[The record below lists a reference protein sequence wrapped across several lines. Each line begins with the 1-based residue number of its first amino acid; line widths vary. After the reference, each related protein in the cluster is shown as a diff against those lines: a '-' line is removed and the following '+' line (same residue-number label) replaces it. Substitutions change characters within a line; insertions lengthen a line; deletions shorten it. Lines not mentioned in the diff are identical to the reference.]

1 MRLTE
6 YSHGSGW
13 ACKLSQGELAQVLK
27 QSKQNNLNNSEV
39 LVGLENPDDGAVI
52 DLGNSMKIVQT
63 VDFFTPILDNPYDW
77 GRVAATNAL
86 SDIYAMGGAPI
97 SSLQLVSWPRED
109 IGFDVLSD
117 VIKGGADVMKS
128 ANCNIVG
135 GHSIDDKE
143 PKYGFAVT
151 GIVNEKIYTKTNIK
165 NGDKL
170 FLTKPLGSGIIAT
183 AIKKGVADEEA
194 INQVTNVMTT
204 LNDAGLEVAKHLN
217 ANAITDVT
225 GFGLLGH
232 LSEMLIDEE
241 LSANLIF
248 DKVPIIKFATNYFHS
263 GIYPSGSQRN
273 FDSVKDFISFE
284 NQDEALLLADA
295 QTSGG
300 LLISAPAETDID
312 LKEIEKIYGVFVKE
326 IGNITDRYNQKI
338 NIISSWWLKH

>member
-27 QSKQNNLNNSEV
+27 QSKQNNSKNSEV

-143 PKYGFAVT
+143 PKYGLVVT
-151 GIVNEKIYTKTNIK
+151 GEVQESEMWK
-165 NGDKL
+165 NSGARTGDSL
-170 FLTKPLGSGIIAT
+170 VLTKPLGTGIIAT
-183 AIKKGVADEEA
+183 AIKKG
-194 INQVTNVMTT
+194 
-204 LNDAGLEVAKHLN
+204 
-217 ANAITDVT
+217 
-225 GFGLLGH
+225 
-232 LSEMLIDEE
+232 LISD
-241 LSANLIF
+241 
-248 DKVPIIKFATNYFHS
+248 DIIKIAVKKCIALNYKCNTN
-263 GIYPSGSQRN
+263 
-273 FDSVKDFISFE
+273 
-284 NQDEALLLADA
+284 
-295 QTSGG
+295 
-300 LLISAPAETDID
+300 
-312 LKEIEKIYGVFVKE
+312 
-326 IGNITDRYNQKI
+326 
-338 NIISSWWLKH
+338 